1 MFALFRD
8 ESHIDFRTQ
17 SVIMTLG
24 GGIGGGGGGA
34 ITNGVMKFRKIIEFQ
49 SSEIVMNCFYN
60 IYFQYFDK
68 NKLLRM
74 DFS

>member
-24 GGIGGGGGGA
+24 GGIGGGGA

>member
-24 GGIGGGGGGA
+24 GGIGGGGGA
-34 ITNGVMKFRKIIEFQ
+34 ITNGVMKF
-49 SSEIVMNCFYN
+49 
-60 IYFQYFDK
+60 
-68 NKLLRM
+68 
-74 DFS
+74 

>member
-24 GGIGGGGGGA
+24 GGIGGGA

>member
-24 GGIGGGGGGA
+24 GGIGGGGGRCGDGLSLMA
-34 ITNGVMKFRKIIEFQ
+34 
-49 SSEIVMNCFYN
+49 
-60 IYFQYFDK
+60 
-68 NKLLRM
+68 L
-74 DFS
+74 

>member
-24 GGIGGGGGGA
+24 GGIGGGGGGGLSLMA
-34 ITNGVMKFRKIIEFQ
+34 
-49 SSEIVMNCFYN
+49 
-60 IYFQYFDK
+60 
-68 NKLLRM
+68 L
-74 DFS
+74 

>member
-24 GGIGGGGGGA
+24 GGIGGGGGA